1 MVSKYY
7 HGFIPYERK
16 GNLDKQKGSKPK
28 NDEVQINAFKE
39 LLNDFEKNN
48 IQVILVNIPGYLPAR
63 DPNNIQESI
72 ELIHKIAEE
81 RKIPFLDYETKRI
94 TGLNTD
100 PSLFSDWVH
109 LNGKGSDAFSKL
121 LKSDLEFL
129 LKQRKTK
136 QGTPPT

>member
-1 MVSKYY
+1 LPKYY
-7 HGFIPYERK
+7 NGFVPYERK
-16 GNLDKQKGSKPK
+16 GRLDKKKGVKPK
-28 NDEVQINAFKE
+28 NDKVQINAFKE

-63 DPNNIQESI
+63 DPDNIQESI

-81 RKIPFLDYETKRI
+81 KNIPFLDYETERV
-94 TGLNTD
+94 TDLNTD

-129 LKQRKTK
+129 LKQKKTK
-136 QGTPPT
+136 QGTPRT